1 MPSDLRYYRPVHVAE
16 AAESKFHILLTDQV
30 RNEFTASQQYL
41 AIAVHCDDADLPQLA
56 RFFYTQ
62 AEEERAHALRVVRY
76 LLDRGIRVEVPGV
89 DEVRNDFDD
98 IRDAV
103 ALALASEQVVTD
115 QVTRLAAAARDEFD
129 FLGEEFMGWFLK
141 EQVEEVATMTT
152 LLRVVDRAAGNL
164 FDIEDF
170 VAREMVPAA
179 PAE

>member
-1 MPSDLRYYRPVHVAE
+1 
-16 AAESKFHILLTDQV
+16 
-30 RNEFTASQQYL
+30 
-41 AIAVHCDDADLPQLA
+41 
-56 RFFYTQ
+56 
-62 AEEERAHALRVVRY
+62 
-76 LLDRGIRVEVPGV
+76 
-89 DEVRNDFDD
+89 
-98 IRDAV
+98 
-103 ALALASEQVVTD
+103 VVTD

-179 PAE
+179 VAAPAE